1 MKPRVI
7 PRTHSLAHVRGATK
21 GKVPEWRNGRIV
33 PGECLRVYG
42 CVVAPVVRRET
53 AAEKEIKRKQEGGLL
68 AGPETGGWP
77 TAATGGSQQSALS
90 GSHFKP
96 PPLAEVLTQRP
107 YAAKEDSNGI
117 EPQPIQ
123 NDQGSDGDVT

>member
-96 PPLAEVLTQRP
+96 PPLAEVLTIGP
-107 YAAKEDSNGI
+107 AGPAY
-117 EPQPIQ
+117 
-123 NDQGSDGDVT
+123 